1 MVTSAVKAS
10 IKGRILRVSVS
21 LPKRV
26 ESNGRSVSTGIFKE
40 PVEGR
45 LELRTLNLDGDAQA
59 DLTVH
64 GGPEKALYT
73 YASEHYGWWRKTMPD
88 VEFTYGKFGEN
99 LTTEG
104 LLEDEIQIGD
114 EFQIGTAI
122 VRVTQPRLPCYKL
135 GIRFGRA
142 DIIKTFMQSTLSGIY
157 FSVVEEG
164 NLAAGD
170 AITYLRS
177 DEHHINLR
185 DIARLFTS
193 NKVDSDFVR
202 RALQSQLADQ
212 MKTFIASL
220 I

>member
-122 VRVTQPRLPCYKL
+122 VRVWHILLGRSGGKPGGRRRNNLP
-135 GIRFGRA
+135 A
-142 DIIKTFMQSTLSGIY
+142 Q
-157 FSVVEEG
+157 
-164 NLAAGD
+164 
-170 AITYLRS
+170 
-177 DEHHINLR
+177 
-185 DIARLFTS
+185 
-193 NKVDSDFVR
+193 R
-202 RALQSQLADQ
+202 RAPYQFARHCQAVYVEQ
-212 MKTFIASL
+212 G
-220 I
+220 